1 MSNTE
6 LSVAIETQPGFKE
19 LEGLIAALKKVS
31 KVSLDA
37 CLSVK
42 QLLLGEDGGL
52 KKGVV
57 YFGFVA
63 APGAGNKTLELRVS
77 DQFREGAAALIA
89 AYLK

>member
-6 LSVAIETQPGFKE
+6 LSVAIETQPGLKE

-42 QLLLGEDGGL
+42 QLLLGEDGSL
-52 KKGVV
+52 KKGVI

-63 APGAGNKTLELRVS
+63 AAGADNKALELRVS